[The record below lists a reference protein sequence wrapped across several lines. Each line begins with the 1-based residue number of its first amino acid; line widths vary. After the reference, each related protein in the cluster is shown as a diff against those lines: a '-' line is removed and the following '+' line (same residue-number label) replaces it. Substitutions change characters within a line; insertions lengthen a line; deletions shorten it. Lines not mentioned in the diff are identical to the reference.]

1 MSTNSFKLLQKKKK
15 VILEKWMNNQLSD
28 DGLREDLIS
37 NEDLRVQSEELI
49 DVLTQNLSAESYSN
63 IDSEEWSPV
72 IEILGG
78 ISITRARQGF
88 SPRETGNF
96 VFSLKDAIIE
106 VIQETLYDDPKALVT
121 ETLKVSKIIDSLCVV
136 TFETFIKG
144 REEVIL
150 RQSDEITEISTP
162 VIRVWDGILALPI
175 IGTLDSART
184 QVVMESLLQEIVDTG
199 SSIAILDISGVPAV
213 DSLVAQH
220 LIKTVSA
227 TRLMGAECIISGIR
241 PEIAQTIVHLGI
253 DLSNI
258 ITKASLASALSYAFK
273 VLRLEVKKIT
283 TIKSGFTNG

>member
-1 MSTNSFKLLQKKKK
+1 MSFNIKQLLQNQKQN
-15 VILEKWMNNQLSD
+15 ILELWMKNQLSD
-28 DGLREDLIS
+28 EGLREDLIS
-37 NEDLRVQSEELI
+37 NEELRGQSEEL
-49 DVLTQNLSAESYSN
+49 VSALVSNLSADN
-63 IDSEEWSPV
+63 MTDLDSDEWSPV

-78 ISITRARQGF
+78 IAITRARQGF

-96 VFSLKDAIIE
+96 VFSLKDAIL
-106 VIQETLYDDPKALVT
+106 ETLQK
-121 ETLKVSKIIDSLCVV
+121 ETTNDSQTLFSEMLKINRIMDNLSVV

-150 RQSDEITEISTP
+150 RQTDEISEISTP
-162 VIRVWDGILALPI
+162 VIRVWNGILALPI

-184 QVVMESLLQEIVDTG
+184 QVVMENLLQEIVETG

-241 PEIAQTIVHLGI
+241 PEIAQTVVHLGI
-253 DLSNI
+253 DLSSI
-258 ITKASLASALSYAFK
+258 ITKATLASALAHAFK
-273 VLRLEVKKIT
+273 VMRLEVKRTAGT
-283 TIKSGFTNG
+283 TQKF